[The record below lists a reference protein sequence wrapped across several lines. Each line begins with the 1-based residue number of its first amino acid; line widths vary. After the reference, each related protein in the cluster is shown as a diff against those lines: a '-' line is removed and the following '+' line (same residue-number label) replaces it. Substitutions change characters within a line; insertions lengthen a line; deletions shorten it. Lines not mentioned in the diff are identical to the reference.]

1 MDVRKYL
8 PRLLESRLKKAAGQ
22 FPVLVL
28 TGPRQTGKSTL
39 LRRLFPRHA
48 YATLDDPRQ
57 LALAKKDP
65 RLFLE
70 NLGSGAVIDEI
81 QYAPELLAYIKMAV
95 DEMRAPGRFILTGSQ
110 IFPLMAGLSESLAG
124 RAALFELLGFSW
136 KELTSVPFQSAR
148 DCFRQI
154 FKGFYPD
161 PAVHGAAPA
170 DYYGSYLQTY
180 LERDI
185 RQVKAVHDLSTFQ
198 SFLELIAARAGS
210 LLNLSEVSK
219 ECGISHANA
228 RQWLSLLE
236 STRIV
241 YLLRPY
247 FRNVSKRVVKHPK
260 LYFTDTGLLSYLL
273 KYPDAETLRAGPA
286 AGALFE
292 NMIVMEFLKEKLNR
306 RGLFEL
312 YFFRDSNGNE
322 ADLVLDWGRRLTPI
336 EIKQSRTLRADHIQ
350 GLARVARTL
359 GAHPAFLLSQASE
372 AAALEDGILG
382 RPWWRLAEIAA
393 APAPNRKDG

>member
-1 MDVRKYL
+1 MYNTTVRKYL
-8 PRLLESRLKKAAGQ
+8 PRLLEARLKKASGQ
-22 FPVLVL
+22 SPVLVL

-39 LRRLFPRHA
+39 LRRLFPTHA
-48 YATLDDPRQ
+48 YATLDDPRR

-70 NLGSGAVIDEI
+70 DLGERAVIDEI
-81 QYAPELLAYIKMAV
+81 QYAPELLPYVKIAV
-95 DEMRAPGRFILTGSQ
+95 DQRRKPGRFILTGSQ

-124 RAALFELLGFSW
+124 RAALCELLGFSW
-136 KELTSVPFQSAR
+136 EELPRVPFQTTR

-161 PAVHGAAPA
+161 PAVHSVAPT

-185 RQVKAVHDLSTFQ
+185 RQIKAVHDLTTFQ
-198 SFLELIAARAGS
+198 AFMALIAARAGS
-210 LLNLSEVSK
+210 LLNLSEVAK

-273 KYPDAETLRAGPA
+273 KYPDAETLRSGPA
-286 AGALFE
+286 AGAMFE

-306 RGLFEL
+306 GKLYEM

-322 ADLVLDWGRRLTPI
+322 TDLVLDWGRSLTPI
-336 EIKQSRTLRADHIQ
+336 EIKMSRTIRADHMR
-350 GLARVARTL
+350 GLARVAKTL
-359 GAHPAFLLSQASE
+359 GGSPAFLLSLSE
-372 AAALEDGILG
+372 ESGALEKGIQG
-382 RPWWRLAEIAA
+382 RPWWRFWEIGQA
-393 APAPNRKDG
+393 

>member
-1 MDVRKYL
+1 MRRYL
-8 PRLLESRLKKAAGQ
+8 PRLLEARLKRTAGQ
-22 FPVLVL
+22 FPVVVL

-39 LRRLFPRHA
+39 LRRLFPGHA
-48 YATLDDPRQ
+48 QATLDDPRQ

-65 RLFLE
+65 RLFLGD
-70 NLGSGAVIDEI
+70 LGERAVIDEI
-81 QYAPELLAYIKMAV
+81 QYAPELLPYIKLAV
-95 DEMRAPGRFILTGSQ
+95 DLRRTPGRFILTGSQ

-136 KELTSVPFQSAR
+136 EELSKTPFRSAPE
-148 DCFRQI
+148 CFRQI

-161 PAVHGAAPA
+161 PAVHGATPA

-185 RQVKAVHDLSTFQ
+185 RQVKAVHDLSIFQ
-198 SFLELIAARAGS
+198 SFLELLAARAGS
-210 LLNLSEVSK
+210 LLNLSAVAK

-273 KYPDAETLRAGPA
+273 KYPDAETLRAGPM
-286 AGALFE
+286 AGAMFE
-292 NMIVMEFLKEKLNR
+292 NMVVMEFLKEKLNR

-312 YFFRDSNGNE
+312 YFYRDSNGNE
-322 ADLVLDWGRRLTPI
+322 ADLVLDWGRHLTPV
-336 EIKQSRTLRADHIQ
+336 EVKMSQTLRTEHIR
-350 GLARVARTL
+350 GLSRVVTAL
-359 GAHPAFLLSQASE
+359 GARQAYLLSQAPE
-372 AAALEDGILG
+372 AVAFGEGVLG
-382 RPWWRLAEIAA
+382 RPWWRLRELCL
-393 APAPNRKDG
+393 R